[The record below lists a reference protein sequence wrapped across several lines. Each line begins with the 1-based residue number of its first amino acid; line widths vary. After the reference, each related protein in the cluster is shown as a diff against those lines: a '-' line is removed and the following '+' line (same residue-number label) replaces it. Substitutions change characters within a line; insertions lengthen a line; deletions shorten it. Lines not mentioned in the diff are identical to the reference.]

1 MISLLMIYEND
12 NYELLS
18 IKTITDLNGNYLRY
32 DVYMRIKDTNKIIYS
47 QVDPSL
53 FEYVSKGYTKKIE
66 LSTDSE
72 TKIFTQPQDWHKLNM
87 WLRNNPNYKSK
98 RLEYTQNEK
107 LKPNS
112 LEHFISFTD
121 FIYKNNYILVEK
133 PSEFEGE
140 ENYINE
146 SRSL

>member
-1 MISLLMIYEND
+1 
-12 NYELLS
+12 
-18 IKTITDLNGNYLRY
+18 
-32 DVYMRIKDTNKIIYS
+32 
-47 QVDPSL
+47 
-53 FEYVSKGYTKKIE
+53 
-66 LSTDSE
+66 
-72 TKIFTQPQDWHKLNM
+72 M

-146 SRSL
+146 SRSLELVLNPEFVFSIYSPIAPSEQQIIGLPTA